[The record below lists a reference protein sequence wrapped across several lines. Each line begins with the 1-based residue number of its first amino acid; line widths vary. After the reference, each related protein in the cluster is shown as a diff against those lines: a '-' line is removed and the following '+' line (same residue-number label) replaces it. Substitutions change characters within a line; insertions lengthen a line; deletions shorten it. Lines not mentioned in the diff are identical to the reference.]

1 MRPRRKVVSTTLTVL
16 FISVVAFAQLHAQTL
31 TPGSVPSPNSTP
43 TLVASPSPEP
53 NTQSYA
59 RSLLNADISAARTS
73 GHSLTL
79 TTFQYGNFLQFAKNS
94 LDSWSRFC
102 DIHVSVIAEK
112 VNRAARVK
120 ENAAGGVEVTRLN
133 DGGTMVT
140 LTRLSVFEDWT
151 HKPEALE
158 WCQNQERIA
167 SEEALKI
174 IQAEKDKETKLDREL
189 VYEEEAQADHA
200 QEIQEMLLYL
210 SDLCDVDVKTVAKQV
225 HAISQALDE
234 AAEEKGKEPSRFVR
248 FAVLIYLGDN
258 PKEVKNCNLPEGAVV
273 STPTRKPT
281 ATVTATQTATPLPSA
296 TPTSTATPTPLPTA
310 TITPWPTRT
319 TYDIAHGL
327 LVRDHLSIMQAQRW
341 KSEYEEEEEDRTL
354 EIMDALLY
362 LESFCNIPVRAIE
375 DFVSDQASAV
385 EYAYGYAPLFQD
397 EHGVWATMFV
407 RHYLLQELVK
417 NPRVVPGCS
426 RTGGENSSA

>member
-1 MRPRRKVVSTTLTVL
+1 MRPRPKVVSTTLTVL
-16 FISVVAFAQLHAQTL
+16 FFSVVAFARLHAQTL
-31 TPGSVPSPNSTP
+31 APGSVSTPNSTP
-43 TLVASPSPEP
+43 TPVASPSFEP

-59 RSLLNADISAARTS
+59 RSLLNADISAARKS
-73 GHSLTL
+73 GHSLSF
-79 TTFQYGNFLQFAKNS
+79 TTVQYGNFLQFAKNS
-94 LDSWSRFC
+94 LDSWSRYC
-102 DIHVSVIAEK
+102 DMPVSVITER
-112 VNRAARVK
+112 VNRAARIK
-120 ENAAGGVEVTRLN
+120 EDAEGGVEVTRLN

-151 HKPEALE
+151 HKPEALD
-158 WCQNQERIA
+158 WCQNQKRIA

-174 IQAEKDKETKLDREL
+174 IQAEIDKEKDLDREL
-189 VYEEEAQADHA
+189 VYEEEAQADHT

-210 SDLCDVDVKTVAKQV
+210 SDLCDVNVKIVARQV

-234 AAEEKGKEPSRFVR
+234 VAEEKGKELSRFVR
-248 FAVLIYLGDN
+248 FAALIYLGDN
-258 PKEVKNCNLPEGAVV
+258 PKKVTNCNLPEDAVV
-273 STPTRKPT
+273 PTPTRKAT

-296 TPTSTATPTPLPTA
+296 TPTLTATSTPLPTA
-310 TITPWPTRT
+310 TVTPWPTRT

-341 KSEYEEEEEDRTL
+341 KNEYREEEEDRTL

-362 LESFCNIPVRAIE
+362 LESFCNIPVRVIE

-385 EYAYGYAPLFQD
+385 EYAYGYAPLFQN
-397 EHGVWATMFV
+397 ERGVWETMFV

-417 NPRVVPGCS
+417 NPRVISGCS
-426 RTGGENSSA
+426 RTGGENSDA